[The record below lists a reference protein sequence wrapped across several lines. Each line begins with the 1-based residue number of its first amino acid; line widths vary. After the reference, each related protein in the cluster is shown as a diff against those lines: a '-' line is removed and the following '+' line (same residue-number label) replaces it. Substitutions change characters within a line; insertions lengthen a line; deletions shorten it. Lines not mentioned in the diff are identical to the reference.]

1 VDSASPTAAA
11 RSQLHSS
18 PTPLLK
24 SSDTSFTLTG
34 SANALRRKAISNAA
48 SSSTGPAAT
57 GEQHTGADMSSTGN
71 VFGMGSFCH
80 RVLTYIE
87 EVASS
92 VTPRSST

>member
-1 VDSASPTAAA
+1 
-11 RSQLHSS
+11 
-18 PTPLLK
+18 
-24 SSDTSFTLTG
+24 
-34 SANALRRKAISNAA
+34 
-48 SSSTGPAAT
+48 
-57 GEQHTGADMSSTGN
+57 MSSTGN